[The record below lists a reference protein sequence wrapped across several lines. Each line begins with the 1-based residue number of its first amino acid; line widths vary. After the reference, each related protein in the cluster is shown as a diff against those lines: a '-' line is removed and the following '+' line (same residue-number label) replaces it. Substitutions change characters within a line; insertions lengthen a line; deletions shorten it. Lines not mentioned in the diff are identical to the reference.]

1 MIRPTIPD
9 LLDHVATSLA
19 QTVLPDLTP
28 GPARNQ
34 LQAAIAIIRRA
45 AVASEAVG
53 PYLWA
58 DNADIAATLG
68 ELAPPLGLSA
78 PEATPASTYPTITE
92 LRERNLSLQRDLEA
106 TQQTLRTAPQGQR
119 ESLTPIL
126 RALVERMLQREAS
139 LNVSP
144 AGQAKS

>member
-1 MIRPTIPD
+1 MIRPTIPE
-9 LLDHVATSLA
+9 LLDHVAMSLDR
-19 QTVLPDLTP
+19 TVLPDLAP

-34 LQAAIAIIRRA
+34 LQAAIAVIRRA
-45 AVASEAVG
+45 AIAGDAVG

-68 ELAPPLGLSA
+68 KLAPPLGLPP
-78 PEATPASTYPTITE
+78 PEAAPASTYPTITE

-106 TQQTLRTAPQGQR
+106 TQQRLRTAPQGQR
-119 ESLTPIL
+119 ECLTPIL
-126 RALVERMLQREAS
+126 RALIERMLQREAG

-144 AGQAKS
+144 SGG